1 MQQKRVL
8 IVSLEY
14 PPQIGGIATYVD
26 ALAGALDGEQTA
38 VMAPPMKDATE
49 WDESRPYGVIRK
61 PFLYPKLL
69 WPRWIRLCFHLRRF
83 VKKQGVELIMVQ
95 HVLPVGYAAII
106 VKKLLG
112 VPFLLFSHGTD
123 LLAGTATPW
132 KKRMVTMVSKH
143 AQQITFNSESLKGR
157 FLKEFPQFEDK
168 ARVLYP
174 CPDQDLFNPPAKE
187 EIQKI
192 RTDYALEGK
201 RVILSISRLDEGK
214 GFPHLIRLMPEILKR
229 VPNLVWIIIGEGPKR
244 KQILDL
250 IRKNS
255 LQNVVRFI
263 GLMPHEQIKKY
274 YYLADLFVLLTHP
287 DEGREEGLGLVF
299 LEAAA
304 AGMPVLAGRS
314 GGVEEGVIHTR
325 TGLVYDVM
333 AQTDEIVE
341 SIYKLLTDE
350 KFANTLGTQA
360 QARIKSQFQWDHQI
374 TQIHPWIYE
383 GTPASKK

>member
-1 MQQKRVL
+1 
-8 IVSLEY
+8 
-14 PPQIGGIATYVD
+14 
-26 ALAGALDGEQTA
+26 
-38 VMAPPMKDATE
+38 
-49 WDESRPYGVIRK
+49 
-61 PFLYPKLL
+61 
-69 WPRWIRLCFHLRRF
+69 
-83 VKKQGVELIMVQ
+83 
-95 HVLPVGYAAII
+95 
-106 VKKLLG
+106 
-112 VPFLLFSHGTD
+112 
-123 LLAGTATPW
+123 
-132 KKRMVTMVSKH
+132 MVSKH

>member
-8 IVSLEY
+8 IATLEY

-26 ALAGALDGEQTA
+26 ALAGALDPDQTA
-38 VMAPPMKDATE
+38 VMAPPMKDAQK
-49 WDESRPYGVIRK
+49 WDNSRPYGVIRK
-61 PFLYPKLL
+61 PFLFPPFI
-69 WPRWIRLCFHLRRF
+69 WPRWLRLCVHLLRF
-83 VKKQGVELIMVQ
+83 AKKNKVDLIMVQ
-95 HVLPVGYAAII
+95 HVLPVGYAA
-106 VKKLLG
+106 VLAKKFLG

-132 KKRMVTMVSKH
+132 KKKMVTLVSSH
-143 AQQITFNSESLKGR
+143 AEQITFNSESLKRR
-157 FLKEFPQFEDK
+157 FLREFPQFDDR

-174 CPDQDLFNPPAKE
+174 CPDEDLFVPPE
-187 EIQKI
+187 QDEITKI
-192 RTDYALEGK
+192 RTHYALEGK
-201 RVILSISRLDEGK
+201 KVILSISRLDEGK

-229 VPNLVWIIIGEGPKR
+229 IPNLVWLIIGEGPKR
-244 KQILDL
+244 ESILKL
-250 IRKNS
+250 IRKHS

-263 GLMPHEQIKKY
+263 GLMPHEHIKQY

-287 DEGREEGLGLVF
+287 DEGREEWLGLVF

-333 AQTDEIVE
+333 SQTDSIVT
-341 SIYKLLTDE
+341 SIEKLLKDE
-350 KFANTLGTQA
+350 KFAQKLGRQA
-360 QARIKSQFQWDHQI
+360 QDRIKSQFQWKHQI

-383 GTPASKK
+383 GAASQKK